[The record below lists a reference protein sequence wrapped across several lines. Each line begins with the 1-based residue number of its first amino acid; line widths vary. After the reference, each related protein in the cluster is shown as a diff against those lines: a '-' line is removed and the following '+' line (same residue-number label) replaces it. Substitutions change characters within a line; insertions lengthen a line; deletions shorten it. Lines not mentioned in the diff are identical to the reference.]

1 LGYEKLLA
9 DVTRHRVFEATPATV
24 EIYAP
29 INEAVL

>member
-24 EIYAP
+24 EYVP